1 MPCFNSVPTSDTDLE
16 RLHAVMHDN
25 VEFDNRD
32 NFDIIQRCIKK
43 LKPHKDDGNYGF
55 KSDHLIN
62 GSNKLFIM
70 LSIMFNAMLT
80 HGFNPEDLL
89 LSTIISIPKYN
100 RGSMNS
106 SDNYRGI
113 SFSNSICKLYDYEF
127 FYLNMDYSKTGDMQ
141 FGFKNNH
148 PTVLCTAVYIE
159 IINHY
164 VNEGSDVYSCAI
176 DASKAFDGVHRG
188 KLFYILFEKKVSYIF
203 LRLISDS
210 YITQK
215 ACVT

>member
-1 MPCFNSVPTSDTDLE
+1 MILI
-16 RLHAVMHDN
+16 LKGVMLLCMIMLSLIIR
-25 VEFDNRD
+25 V

-62 GSNKLFIM
+62 GSNKLFIL

-89 LSTIISIPKYN
+89 LSTIISIPKDN

-113 SFSNSICKLYDYEF
+113 SLSNSICKLYDYVF
-127 FYLNMDYSKTGDMQ
+127 IDLNMDYLKTDDMQ
-141 FGFKNNH
+141 F
-148 PTVLCTAVYIE
+148 TQ
-159 IINHY
+159 
-164 VNEGSDVYSCAI
+164 
-176 DASKAFDGVHRG
+176 
-188 KLFYILFEKKVSYIF
+188 LFYVLLYI
-203 LRLISDS
+203 LRLLI
-210 YITQK
+210 IIWMR
-215 ACVT
+215 VVMFIVVL

>member
-1 MPCFNSVPTSDTDLE
+1 MIRRSDQKRFRKYFLPSTKPFLTVYPASDTDLE
-16 RLHAVMHDN
+16 RLHAVMHDH
-25 VEFDNRD
+25 VELDNRV

-70 LSIMFNAMLT
+70 LSIMFNAMQT

-89 LSTIISIPKYN
+89 LSIPKDN

-113 SFSNSICKLYDYEF
+113 SLSNSIC
-127 FYLNMDYSKTGDMQ
+127 
-141 FGFKNNH
+141 
-148 PTVLCTAVYIE
+148 
-159 IINHY
+159 
-164 VNEGSDVYSCAI
+164 
-176 DASKAFDGVHRG
+176 
-188 KLFYILFEKKVSYIF
+188 
-203 LRLISDS
+203 
-210 YITQK
+210 
-215 ACVT
+215 